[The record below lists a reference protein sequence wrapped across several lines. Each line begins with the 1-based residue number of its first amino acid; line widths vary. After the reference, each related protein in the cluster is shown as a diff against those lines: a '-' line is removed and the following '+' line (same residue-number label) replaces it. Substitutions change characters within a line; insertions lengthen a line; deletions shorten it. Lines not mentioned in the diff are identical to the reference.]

1 MPVKLSPSPD
11 RNGEWRVL
19 LDDTYIVCF
28 SGPSALEQ
36 AVRRSRELAAL
47 LNEPADV
54 ADGDGSGAAGPYTTR
69 T

>member
-28 SGPSALEQ
+28 SGPSAWEQ
-36 AVRRSRELAAL
+36 AFRRTRELAVL
-47 LNEPADV
+47 LNEPTDL
-54 ADGDGSGAAGPYTTR
+54 ADGGPSGPAGPYTTG